1 MSEEAEPIPADVIWA
16 RGVRFH
22 LQAVYACAGAVAVL
36 CILGVAAVLMAG
48 PLAQDP
54 PITAGIL
61 ALCIGGVAAVAGAFL
76 AGLGQI
82 RVLREAGGSAPD
94 PTYAVSQILGRT
106 RRAFTHL
113 PRVSLAGC
121 VALLAAYTLW
131 LPAGIWGAIVGTFV
145 VVQVALALTL
155 VRRSVLSGA
164 RLLRRE

>member
-1 MSEEAEPIPADVIWA
+1 MSEEAGPIPADVIWA

-54 PITAGIL
+54 PITAGVL
-61 ALCIGGVAAVAGAFL
+61 ALCIGGVAAIAGAVL

-82 RVLREAGGSAPD
+82 RVLRAAAGSAPD
-94 PTYAVSQILGRT
+94 PTKIVSEILDRT
-106 RRAFTHL
+106 RRGFIHL
-113 PRVSLAGC
+113 PRVAFAGC

-131 LPAGIWGAIVGTFV
+131 LPAGIWGAVVGTFV
-145 VVQVALALTL
+145 VVQVALALIL
-155 VRRSVLSGA
+155 VRRSVLSEA